1 MLFFVALSK
10 ELNSTKKNGACP
22 REEEERCS
30 AYRKSRSF
38 GPDGGVELHM
48 NIHIHD
54 RIKTA
59 VVCVFVFL

>member
-1 MLFFVALSK
+1 MEK
-10 ELNSTKKNGACP
+10 
-22 REEEERCS
+22 RCY
-30 AYRKSRSF
+30 AKRKRRRF
-38 GPDGGVELHM
+38 GLDGGVELHM